1 MEYGIQMYSI
11 RDIAERSLEEA
22 LKAASEIGFKYIEF
36 AEFFDNTP
44 EEVVEYMNRY
54 GLEVVGAHRPW
65 EVLRDDLDGTAA
77 YLKAIGCK
85 RWIIPGAELRRRV
98 LLEDFIDLI
107 NRSLPRLKEYGIDLL
122 YHNHAVEF
130 YETDEGYSIHDE
142 LLHRTELDFELDTYW
157 AYVAKLDPTK
167 VIDRLGDRVK
177 MIHLKDGTPAG
188 EGRPLGYG
196 SAPVKAV
203 RDYAYSLGLDIV
215 VESEDCWPSGR
226 EEVTKS
232 MNYLLSLD

>member
-22 LKAASEIGFKYIEF
+22 IKTAAELGFKYIEF

-44 EEVVEYMNRY
+44 EQVVSFMEKYGVEVI
-54 GLEVVGAHRPW
+54 GSHRDW
-65 EVLRDDLDGTAA
+65 ETLRDDIDGTIA

-85 RWIIPGAELRRRV
+85 RYIIPGAELRRRE
-98 LLEDFIDLI
+98 LLEDFIALI
-107 NRSLPRLKEYGIDLL
+107 NRSMPKIKAAGLELL

-142 LLHRTELDFELDTYW
+142 LLGRTELNFELDTYW
-157 AYVAKLDPTK
+157 AYVAGLDPIK

-177 MIHLKDGTPAG
+177 MIHLKDGMSNG
-188 EGRPLGYG
+188 EGRPLGAG
-196 SAPVKAV
+196 TAPVKAV
-203 RDYAYSLGLDIV
+203 RDYAASIGLDIV

-226 EEVTKS
+226 EEVSRS
-232 MNYLLSLD
+232 MEYLKTIG